1 MTISEQEK
9 QFAAFILA
17 KSGKQHLLQPI
28 MDRCEKDGITVW
40 KHFEEGLVQQYQH
53 SQPEAQRKVQEWHS
67 EFLAAQQANL
77 APLAPVDITGKKA
90 EVVIQV
96 SDATVPP
103 PVNGKSRFWLW
114 LLPLILLAGGGAYY
128 FFIRKPAETNSPTT
142 LYVLTE
148 DSLTLRTNMDCDKN
162 RNRKVIG
169 LAYSQPVE
177 LAEPIDSSKNWVK
190 VRVPGTQGADG
201 KPLEGYIADYRMLG
215 VRELNTSLDSIYRDR
230 AWNPLLEKLSYPVKK
245 SLYQYIRNSNFEW
258 FVDPVREKDTSG
270 FQTIVDLPY
279 GKEQINK
286 CALTSYVKFRLVIL
300 THRSNGGKKAMIF
313 SLNSNYT
320 SEKIDERDLSGLSDP
335 IVLKTK
341 GDIFITEGRDKEAKK
356 YVIGKNSTNTP
367 MFKEYVA
374 PPLFDFN
381 LFPEEQ
387 FPAPDSGVHWEM

>member
-1 MTISEQEK
+1 MGEQEK
-9 QFAAFILA
+9 QFASFILA

-28 MDRCEKDGITVW
+28 LDRCEKDGITVW
-40 KHFEEGLVQQYQH
+40 KHFEEGLMQQYQH
-53 SQPEAQRKVQEWHS
+53 AQPEAQRKVQEWYS
-67 EFLAAQQANL
+67 EFLAAQQAAA
-77 APLAPVDITGKKA
+77 APPVPPQILEQKTETANMAGKT
-90 EVVIQV
+90 
-96 SDATVPP
+96 DVPP

-128 FFIRKPAETNSPTT
+128 FFIRKPAERNAPTT

-148 DSLTLRTNMDCDKN
+148 DSLTLRKNTDCDKS
-162 RNRKVIG
+162 RNKKVMG
-169 LAYSQPVE
+169 LAYNQPVE
-177 LAEPIDSSKNWVK
+177 LAEPMDSSRNWVK
-190 VRVPGTQGADG
+190 VRVPGTQGPDG
-201 KPLEGYIADYRMLG
+201 QPLEGYIADYRMLG
-215 VRELNTSLDSIYRDR
+215 ARELNTSLDSIYRDR

-313 SLNSNYT
+313 SLNSNYA
-320 SEKIDERDLSGLSDP
+320 SEKIDELDLSGLSDP

-374 PPLFDFN
+374 PPMFDFN

-387 FPAPDSGVHWEM
+387 GTVSDSGSQWEM